1 MQWNLRH
8 ESQTDGTSVWKVV
21 HIGSHNHPAPQ
32 PSRATKES
40 KKKLSDIIKVSPNV
54 TTTELVRGNISQSPM
69 GQVDVKFTNTNYLQN
84 VKAKLQRQI
93 STAISGSGYAFDS
106 IDMFMEV
113 MRRMHSKNKDIIK
126 ASCMGGTQSPAFI
139 SFQSNEMSE
148 RSMEIFNSKQAD
160 TIMLL
165 SNPQYFQGNIW
176 VTSTS
181 TCDIHMQT
189 QVPCILTIHFGMSVF
204 DYQVLF

>member
-1 MQWNLRH
+1 
-8 ESQTDGTSVWKVV
+8 
-21 HIGSHNHPAPQ
+21 
-32 PSRATKES
+32 
-40 KKKLSDIIKVSPNV
+40 
-54 TTTELVRGNISQSPM
+54 M

-106 IDMFMEV
+106 VDMFMEV

-148 RSMEIFNSKQAD
+148 RSMEVFNSKQVD
-160 TIMLL
+160 TIMSL
-165 SNPQYFQGNIW
+165 SNPQYF
-176 VTSTS
+176 
-181 TCDIHMQT
+181 
-189 QVPCILTIHFGMSVF
+189 
-204 DYQVLF
+204 